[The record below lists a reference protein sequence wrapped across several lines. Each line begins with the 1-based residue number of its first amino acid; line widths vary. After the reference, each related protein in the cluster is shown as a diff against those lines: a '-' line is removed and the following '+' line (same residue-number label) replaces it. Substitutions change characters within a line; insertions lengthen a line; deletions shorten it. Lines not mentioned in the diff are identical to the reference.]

1 MHNKDVAHDNPLMG
15 GDDDSGG
22 SKIALNG
29 DAGLWARL
37 QKRGYNTDTIW
48 KQICLLLVKSLVV
61 VDDKMSFQPNAF
73 EVIDALRTAEAPA
86 PPHILSNRRIPPLS
100 YTHRCSAMMC

>member
-1 MHNKDVAHDNPLMG
+1 VCTQKYNLDANDIQNKFIHLTNSSIQMHNKDVAHDNPLMG

-37 QKRGYNTDTIW
+37 QKRGYDTDAIW

-73 EVIDALRTAEAPA
+73 EVTNAVKWQG
-86 PPHILSNRRIPPLS
+86 
-100 YTHRCSAMMC
+100 